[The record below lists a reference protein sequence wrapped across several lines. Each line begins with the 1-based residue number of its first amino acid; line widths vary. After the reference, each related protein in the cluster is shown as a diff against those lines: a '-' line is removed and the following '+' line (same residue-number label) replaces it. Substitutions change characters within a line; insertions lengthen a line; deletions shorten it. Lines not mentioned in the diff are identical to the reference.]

1 MPKTSRLARRLLG
14 ACAALALSAIPA
26 MAQAPAPPSSGAP
39 LGAPLGAQ
47 HGVGA
52 EALTAAIG
60 RLAPHRAAYRLD
72 LGEARGSGI
81 SSVRGAMVF
90 DIVDACEGWATR
102 QRMTMT
108 ISDRDGQ
115 DIETISEYA
124 TYEAK
129 DNSRLRFSLTQTTG
143 GAVSQRIG
151 GEAELGPDG
160 AGRVRYAEPVGQEE
174 ALPAGTLLP
183 MRHTAL
189 AVETARA
196 SRRLLAA
203 PLFDGTSDE
212 GAQDT
217 TTVVTGWGAT
227 PGEARFPLLA
237 NQASG
242 RMRIAFFERGAG
254 TSGASAPEY
263 EVGLRYFE
271 NGVADE
277 LVMDFGEFTVT
288 GRLLELTPIPGGC

>member
-1 MPKTSRLARRLLG
+1 MPTHHRLTRRIFG
-14 ACAALALSAIPA
+14 VVAVAALLAV
-26 MAQAPAPPSSGAP
+26 APEAAKGSGA
-39 LGAPLGAQ
+39 A

-52 EALTAAIG
+52 EQLVEGIARMAA
-60 RLAPHRAAYRLD
+60 HRAAYRLD

-81 SSVRGAMVF
+81 ASVQGAMVF
-90 DIVDACEGWATR
+90 DVVDACEGWATR

-108 ISDRDGQ
+108 ITDRDGQ
-115 DIETISEYA
+115 EIETISDYA

-129 DNSRLRFSLTQTTG
+129 DNSRLRFSLTQTTQ
-143 GAVSQRIG
+143 GAVSQRVA

-160 AGRVRYAEPVGQEE
+160 AGRVRFSEPAGQED
-174 ALPAGTLLP
+174 ALPPGTLLP
-183 MRHTAL
+183 MRHTVL

-196 SRRLLAA
+196 GRRLLAA
-203 PLFDGTSDE
+203 PLFDGTSDD

-217 TTVVTGWGAT
+217 TTVVAGWGAA
-227 PGEARFPLLA
+227 PGQPRFPLLA
-237 NQASG
+237 GQASG
-242 RMRIAFFERGAG
+242 RMRIAFFERGVATG
-254 TSGASAPEY
+254 GASAPEY

-288 GRLLELTPIPGGC
+288 GRLLELSPVPGGC